1 MTNEDKI
8 RKGHR
13 TLAIKVKNRK
23 TDPLYGLEKI
33 PLESLYKLALEQ
45 IGEQE
50 SYIEELEEKVKAFD
64 AERIKIARETR
75 AAVTHEFA
83 KEAVIEAKK
92 TERFQCLERRLCKQG
107 EIIKRLYDGRKD
119 MLLEIA
125 RLNKRLE
132 QNQETVAS

>member
-1 MTNEDKI
+1 MTDEEKI

-33 PLESLYKLALEQ
+33 PLECLYKLALEQ

-64 AERIKIARETR
+64 DERIKIARETR
-75 AAVTHEFA
+75 AAVTREFA
-83 KEAVIEAKK
+83 KEAVMEAKK
-92 TERFQCLERRLCKQG
+92 TERFQCLEKRLC
-107 EIIKRLYDGRKD
+107 
-119 MLLEIA
+119 
-125 RLNKRLE
+125 
-132 QNQETVAS
+132 VASQQSWSHTIFKY